1 MAAGRPKK
9 YTKKSLR
16 EAVDRYFRSISRT
29 IPARDLT
36 GAVVKND
43 DGEDIMV
50 VQFVVPPSISSMCL
64 YLGIDRSTWQNYADP
79 ELHPEFRSVTA
90 DARARIEAYLEE
102 QLLTREKG
110 LQGIIFNLQNNY
122 GWKQKQEVELGKETR
137 RTMAT
142 EGMSIKEKLA
152 FISAEQAARAAALAG
167 EDGEDGEEA

>member
-79 ELHPEFRSVTA
+79 ELHPEMKSVTA

-102 QLLTREKG
+102 QLLTRDKG

-152 FISAEQAARAAALAG
+152 FISAEQAARAAAIAD

>member
-9 YTKKSLR
+9 YTKKSLK
-16 EAVDRYFRSISRT
+16 EAVERYFRSISRT
-29 IPARDLT
+29 IPAKDLA
-36 GAVVKND
+36 GHVIRND

-50 VQFVVPPSISSMCL
+50 TEYVVPPSISGLCL
-64 YLGIDRSTWQNYADP
+64 YLGIDRSTWQNYADATQ
-79 ELHPEFRSVTA
+79 HPEHQRVTA

>member
-1 MAAGRPKK
+1 MAGRPKK
-9 YTKKSLR
+9 YSKKALR
-16 EAVDRYFRSISRT
+16 DAIERYFGSISRT
-29 IPARDLT
+29 VYARDDT
-36 GAVVKND
+36 DQKIYND
-43 DGEDIMV
+43 DGEEITRTEYIT
-50 VQFVVPPSISSMCL
+50 PPGVSSLCL

-79 ELHPEFRSVTA
+79 ELHPEFRGVTA